1 MIGGLVE
8 HRGAMYRVA
17 HIRRTVDDRGRVFRH
32 AWLVMVS
39 NRDRQALLSMNARE
53 MIEWERKNAGYH

>member
-8 HRGAMYRVA
+8 HRGAMYHVS
-17 HIRRTVDDRGRVFRH
+17 HIRRAVYNRGRVLRH

>member
-8 HRGAMYRVA
+8 HRGAMYHVA

-53 MIEWERKNAGYH
+53 MIEWERKNAGHH